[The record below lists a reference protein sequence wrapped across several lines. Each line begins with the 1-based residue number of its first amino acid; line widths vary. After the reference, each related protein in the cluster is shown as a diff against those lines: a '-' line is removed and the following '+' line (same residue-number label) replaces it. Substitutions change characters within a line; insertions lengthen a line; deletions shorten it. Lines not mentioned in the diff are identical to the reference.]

1 MPIWHLKFGVMP
13 TSRSSAV
20 ALEVVERLIFVVR
33 GQKVMIDSDLAR
45 MYGVDTGALNRAV
58 KRNRTRFPVDFMF
71 QLTKAEG
78 ANLRCQI
85 GISRYGGRRYLPFV
99 FTEQGIAMLSSVLN
113 SERAVQVNIAVIR
126 VFVRLRQTL
135 ATNHTLARKLAA
147 LERHVAGHDRNIHNL
162 FEAIRAMLANPPGP
176 KRLIGFNRGDER
188 PGARA

>member
-1 MPIWHLKFGVMP
+1 MPAL
-13 TSRSSAV
+13 RSSAL

-58 KRNRTRFPVDFMF
+58 KRNRSRFPVDFMF
-71 QLTKAEG
+71 QLTRPEA

-126 VFVRLRQTL
+126 VFVRLRQAL
-135 ATNHTLARKLAA
+135 ATNRALTRKLAA
-147 LERHVAGHDRNIHNL
+147 LERHVAGHDEAIHNL
-162 FEAIRAMLANPPGP
+162 FEAIRAMLAGPPAS
-176 KRLIGFNRGDER
+176 KKLIGFNRDYEC
-188 PGARA
+188 PA